1 MLCNTSATIFNKVV
15 NHPSDETVY
24 LRTEIPMVHWEDG
37 FRSSGKGKSHAEN
50 RSVFVSID
58 FSTCDYMDKQYL
70 PAPQFAQ
77 LPQSEQE
84 WYWTLATGDILLKGT
99 VEDDIAYKGIKRWL
113 SDHPDAASIVSVETF
128 DMGSESMKHWEV
140 SAK

>member
-1 MLCNTSATIFNKVV
+1 
-15 NHPSDETVY
+15 
-24 LRTEIPMVHWEDG
+24 MVHWEDG